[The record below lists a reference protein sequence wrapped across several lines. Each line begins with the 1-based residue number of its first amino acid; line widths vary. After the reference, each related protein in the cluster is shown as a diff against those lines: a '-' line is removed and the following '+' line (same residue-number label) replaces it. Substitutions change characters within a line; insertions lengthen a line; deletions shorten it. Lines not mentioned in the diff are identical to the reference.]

1 MLLEQS
7 GINIADNRNRL
18 IQYKEREKM
27 KFKGIKDILL
37 GGGMRL
43 ILYIKVLMAV
53 DGAGLIRF
61 PIQIRV
67 HMDIAESFVLLD
79 SSTMGVMFL

>member
-1 MLLEQS
+1 MKFRNFKDSLSTLGGVYCAIEGWGILKCENANVLKA

-37 GGGMRL
+37 GG
-43 ILYIKVLMAV
+43 V
-53 DGAGLIRF
+53 
-61 PIQIRV
+61 
-67 HMDIAESFVLLD
+67 
-79 SSTMGVMFL
+79 

>member
-1 MLLEQS
+1 M
-7 GINIADNRNRL
+7 
-18 IQYKEREKM
+18 RE
-27 KFKGIKDILL
+27 
-37 GGGMRL
+37 

>member
-1 MLLEQS
+1 MGCTYVAVPHLVLLEQS

-37 GGGMRL
+37 GGGMR
-43 ILYIKVLMAV
+43 
-53 DGAGLIRF
+53 
-61 PIQIRV
+61 
-67 HMDIAESFVLLD
+67 
-79 SSTMGVMFL
+79 